1 MFNFCFGVEYY
12 GKLSYAQVVSL
23 IALFV
28 DFGFNYSAAKEIGS
42 NRESAAA
49 VNKIYTNV
57 QCIKTAIYFLVI
69 SVVFSLTLFLKQSEI
84 DNDLLLIGALSA
96 ISSIVSP
103 VWLFQGIGKLSLV
116 AIPNLIVRLLSLV
129 FIFTFVHDRSDIIMA
144 AIIQLCSPFLRGFC
158 YRYCLEK

>member
-23 IALFV
+23 IALFFV

-69 SVVFSLTLFLKQSEI
+69 SVVFF
-84 DNDLLLIGALSA
+84 N
-96 ISSIVSP
+96 
-103 VWLFQGIGKLSLV
+103 
-116 AIPNLIVRLLSLV
+116 
-129 FIFTFVHDRSDIIMA
+129 TFS
-144 AIIQLCSPFLRGFC
+144 
-158 YRYCLEK
+158 